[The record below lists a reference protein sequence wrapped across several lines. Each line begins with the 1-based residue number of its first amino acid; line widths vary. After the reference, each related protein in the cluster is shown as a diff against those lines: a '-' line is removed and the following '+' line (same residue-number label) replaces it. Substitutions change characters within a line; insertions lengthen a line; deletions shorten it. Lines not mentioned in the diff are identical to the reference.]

1 MRNKVKEYEVLIK
14 HINIE
19 LVTEDPMT
27 KSLLAKQYK
36 DNVDS
41 MGLANSFDV

>member
-1 MRNKVKEYEVLIK
+1 VREKVKEHEVLIK

-19 LVTEDPMT
+19 LVTEHPMT
-27 KSLLAKQYK
+27 KALLAKQYK